1 MPQKTA
7 VHLVVP
13 WAAAEGNIG
22 CVPGTHICRHCE
34 REINITR
41 AIELYNEEGLIL

>member
-1 MPQKTA
+1 MPQNTA
-7 VHLVVP
+7 VYLVLP
-13 WAAAEGNIG
+13 RAAAEGNIG

-41 AIELYNEEGLIL
+41 AI